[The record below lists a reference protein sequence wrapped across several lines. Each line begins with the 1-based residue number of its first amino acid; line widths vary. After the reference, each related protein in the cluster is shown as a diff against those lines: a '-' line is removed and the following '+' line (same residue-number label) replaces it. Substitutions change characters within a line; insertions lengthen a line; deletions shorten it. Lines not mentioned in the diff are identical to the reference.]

1 MRIRLNGATH
11 PKQRQFCCLIVLI
24 HRQLEVG
31 RGRLVCKGR
40 LIGQVPLPTRR
51 NTKQLRNLYLC
62 SQLWHRCSFAKREA
76 VQNCANIRKY
86 RDCITEVR
94 ARSQQGTSQACT
106 TSLLALPTA
115 GATKLR
121 TLMNRACQILPVARN
136 SSRKMNCSWLLVGRQ
151 GSSGFSVV
159 NLG

>member
-1 MRIRLNGATH
+1 MRIRLNCATH

-40 LIGQVPLPTRR
+40 LIGQVPLPSRR

-62 SQLWHRCSFAKREA
+62 SQLWHRCSS
-76 VQNCANIRKY
+76 
-86 RDCITEVR
+86 CITEVR

-106 TSLLALPTA
+106 TFLLALPTP

-136 SSRKMNCSWLLVGRQ
+136 SSRKMNCSWLLVGRHV
-151 GSSGFSVV
+151 SSGFSVV